1 MQHVL
6 EPIKQAASRIPE
18 WAIPFL
24 QGETAFNDIAGKIVA
39 TIAGG
44 YEGVLE
50 KAWREGSARMPPSD
64 LQAYDL
70 LLRSNAWIFGLPGY
84 KESKSQLERAIA
96 LDPNYARVRA

>member
-1 MQHVL
+1 MRDIFAVQD
-6 EPIKQAASRIPE
+6 
-18 WAIPFL
+18 
-24 QGETAFNDIAGKIVA
+24 DIAGKIVA

-84 KESKSQLERAIA
+84 KE
-96 LDPNYARVRA
+96 